1 MGTLFFRSGIVE
13 ENEQGNPASAKLP
26 RALKRDAL
34 VEPARKSPNA
44 ASNFYVHSRVV
55 LAGLVLSGKSRP
67 SSLSFLSGIVERN
80 E

>member
-1 MGTLFFRSGIVE
+1 
-13 ENEQGNPASAKLP
+13 
-26 RALKRDAL
+26 
-34 VEPARKSPNA
+34 
-44 ASNFYVHSRVV
+44 

>member
-1 MGTLFFRSGIVE
+1 MVE
-13 ENEQGNPASAKLP
+13 ENEQGSPASAKL
-26 RALKRDAL
+26 KRDAR
-34 VEPARKSPNA
+34 VDMEPARKSLNA
-44 ASNFYVHSRVV
+44 ANNFYVHSRVV